1 MSRIIIGFLGW
12 KVVHN
17 IEFNIAMLFVCP
29 CVSVCCIYIFETC
42 DRLLQICCEYYDDFG
57 GTTTPEAEIHTRRN
71 NKVEETRTFEMWVI
85 RLAENMLCATRSWR
99 NVKFYYVYKFIDLQY
114 QYGDSRNICL
124 SFRF

>member
-1 MSRIIIGFLGW
+1 MCLSAAFTFLKHVTDCYKSG
-12 KVVHN
+12 VN
-17 IEFNIAMLFVCP
+17 IMMTLGAPRPL
-29 CVSVCCIYIFETC
+29 
-42 DRLLQICCEYYDDFG
+42 RLKF
-57 GTTTPEAEIHTRRN
+57 HTRRN